1 MTSLTFYQVFGN
13 IPIPPPL
20 ANFGPVECGGIGKLL
35 NIVLKTLIVGASIFA
50 LINLILAGYAFMT
63 AGDDPKKIAGAWS
76 KIWQTMLGLAVAA
89 GSFVLAAI
97 FGKLIFNDWNFI
109 LTPSITTLGE
119 KITCP

>member
-1 MTSLTFYQVFGN
+1 MLTYIFQVFGN
-13 IPIPPPL
+13 IPLPSPL
-20 ANFGPVECGGIGKLL
+20 AKFGNVECGGIGQLL
-35 NIVLKTLIVGASIFA
+35 NLVLKTLIVGASIFA
-50 LINLILAGYAFMT
+50 LINLILAGYAFMS

-109 LTPSITTLGE
+109 LTPSIITLGE
-119 KITCP
+119 EISC